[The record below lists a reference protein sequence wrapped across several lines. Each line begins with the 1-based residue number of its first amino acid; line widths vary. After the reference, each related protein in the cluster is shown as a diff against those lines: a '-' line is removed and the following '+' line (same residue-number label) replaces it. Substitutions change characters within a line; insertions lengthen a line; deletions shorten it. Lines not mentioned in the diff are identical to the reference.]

1 METQRLRRWGVAGTL
16 VGALALGG
24 VGGCGTM
31 DRAMGMQTW
40 TLNTSDS
47 VQTATGKV
55 LVGTEKDGNT
65 KVKVQVQ
72 HLAPPATVAE
82 DSAAYVVWLKPA
94 GGDPQNVGVLKVGK
108 DLKGELETRTPF
120 KQFQV
125 IVTAEPVSNV
135 RTPQGPPVMNQE
147 ITVPT

>member
-16 VGALALGG
+16 VGALALG
-24 VGGCGTM
+24 GGCGTM

-47 VQTATGKV
+47 VQAATGKV
-55 LVGTEKDGNT
+55 LVGTEKRR
-65 KVKVQVQ
+65 Q
-72 HLAPPATVAE
+72 HQGEDRGAAPR
-82 DSAAYVVWLKPA
+82 SA
-94 GGDPQNVGVLKVGK
+94 GDRGRRLRTRTSSGCSQRAARPQNVGVLNVGK

-125 IVTAEPVSNV
+125 IVTAETVSNV
-135 RTPQGPPVMNQE
+135 RVPSGPPVMNQQ

>member
-24 VGGCGTM
+24 GCSTM

-47 VQTATGKV
+47 VQAATGKV
-55 LVGTEKDGNT
+55 LVGSEKDGNT
-65 KVKVQVQ
+65 KVKIEVQ
-72 HLAPPATVAE
+72 HLAPPATV
-82 DSAAYVVWLKPA
+82 DDGSKAYVVWLQPT

-108 DLKGELETRTPF
+108 DLKAELETRTPF

-135 RTPQGPPVMNQE
+135 RVPSGPPVMNQQ

>member
-24 VGGCGTM
+24 ACGTM
-31 DRAMGMQTW
+31 DRAKGMQTW

-47 VQTATGKV
+47 VQAASGKV

-72 HLAPPATVAE
+72 HLAPPVTVDD
-82 DSAAYVVWLKPA
+82 DSNAYVVWLQPA
-94 GGDPQNVGVLKVGK
+94 GGEPQNVGVLTVDK

-120 KQFQV
+120 KEFKV
-125 IVTAEPVSNV
+125 IVTAEIVSNV
-135 RTPQGPPVMNQE
+135 RVPSGPPVMNTS

>member
-1 METQRLRRWGVAGTL
+1 METQRLRRWGVTGVL
-16 VGALALGG
+16 VGALGLGA
-24 VGGCGTM
+24 GCNTM

-47 VQTATGKV
+47 VQAATGKV
-55 LVGTEKDGNT
+55 LVGSEKGGNT
-65 KVKVQVQ
+65 KVKVEVQ

-94 GGDPQNVGVLKVGK
+94 GGEAQNVGQLKVGK

-120 KQFQV
+120 KHFQL
-125 IVTAEPVSNV
+125 IVTAEAQPNV
-135 RTPQGPPVMNQE
+135 RVPSGPPVMNQT

>member
-1 METQRLRRWGVAGTL
+1 MAGTL

-24 VGGCGTM
+24 GCSSM

-47 VQTATGKV
+47 VQAATGKV
-55 LVGTEKDGNT
+55 LVGTEKGGNT
-65 KVKVQVQ
+65 KVKVEVQ
-72 HLAPPATVAE
+72 HLAPPATVDD
-82 DSAAYVVWLKPA
+82 DSKAYVVWLMPS
-94 GGDPQNVGVLKVGK
+94 GGLPQNVGVLKVGK

-125 IVTAEPVSNV
+125 IVTAEPVPNV
-135 RTPQGPPVMNQE
+135 RTPSGPPVMNADV
-147 ITVPT
+147 TVPT